1 MLPPCY
7 QCGTLYKGNQ
17 CPECA
22 ARTKDIGG
30 GFVIY
35 GGSLVVGLFL
45 MISAIHKYPP
55 LWLFWFDFDLFQI
68 LLFVPVIV
76 IFVLY
81 AQDQLER
88 RVILVGLLFVL
99 CGTVLPLRAGFIY
112 LNGALDRNPPLRVQS
127 VISDAHIEN
136 RKDGPR
142 YVLGTYV
149 TWNQKQIYQDFFVSR
164 DIYFYTH
171 PGDSVRLALYRGAF
185 STPWAGRVDLSNNQ
199 REYGFKFSPR
209 M

>member
-7 QCGTLYKGNQ
+7 QCGTVYQGNK

-22 ARTKDIGG
+22 TRAKDIQG
-30 GFVIY
+30 GFLIY
-35 GGSLVVGLFL
+35 GVSVVGGSFS

-55 LWLFWFDFDLFQI
+55 LWLNWFDFYGLLI
-68 LLFVPVIV
+68 LIFVPVIV
-76 IFVLY
+76 MFVLQ

-88 RVILVGLLFVL
+88 RVVFFGLLLVL
-99 CGTVLPLRAGFIY
+99 GGTVLPLRAGFIF
-112 LNGALDRNPPLRVQS
+112 LNGALDKTPPLRFQS

-136 RKDGPR
+136 REDGPR

-149 TWNQKQIYQDFFVSR
+149 TWNHAQIYQDFFVSR
-164 DIYFYTH
+164 DIYFFTH
-171 PGDSVRLALYRGAF
+171 PGDSIQLALYGGAF
-185 STPWAGRVDLSNNQ
+185 SLPWAGRVDLSNGQ
-199 REYGFKFSPR
+199 RDFRFKFSPR